1 MNLIS
6 PKICSLFH
14 RYFITFEYV
23 LHEHGT
29 ILWWEIKY
37 EGAVMMGILSGN
49 PKNEPMHYGEIFSV
63 WQCSTVA
70 KGALSFYQAF
80 LNHAGDKDLKKIID
94 ALIDQAKLEI
104 KECDTLLKDNGIA
117 PTPALPER
125 PPVKLEDIPVGARF
139 TDPEIAASI
148 ASDTSMGLVACS
160 QVMGQSIRE
169 DIGALFAKYHVTKIA
184 LGLRI
189 LQMSKEKG
197 WLIPPPLQVK
207 RPETVEA

>member
-1 MNLIS
+1 MLLMNME
-6 PKICSLFH
+6 LF
-14 RYFITFEYV
+14 F
-23 LHEHGT
+23 
-29 ILWWEIKY
+29 WWEINN
-37 EGAVMMGILSGN
+37 EGVVMLGILSGN
-49 PKNEPMHYGEIFSV
+49 PKNEPMHYGEIFSL

-80 LNHAGDKDLKKIID
+80 LNHAGDKDLKKTLE

-104 KECDTLLKDNGIA
+104 KECDTLLTDNGIA

-139 TDPEIAASI
+139 TDPEIAAKI

-169 DIGALFAKYHVTKIA
+169 DIAY
-184 LGLRI
+184 
-189 LQMSKEKG
+189 LQNIMLLK
-197 WLIPPPLQVK
+197 LL
-207 RPETVEA
+207 